1 MTLIRNCEI
10 IFKKQFMS
18 SVISEYIIKNQ
29 NYEFKID
36 IDIKL
41 FLELLISNSLFY
53 PRPSLSQEFE
63 YFLT

>member
-18 SVISEYIIKNQ
+18 SVISKYIIKNQ

-41 FLELLISNSLFY
+41 FF
-53 PRPSLSQEFE
+53 RTAHF
-63 YFLT
+63 